1 VRRYS
6 LYSLAGRFSSEFLQQ
21 VRQSDQI
28 FVSKEG
34 SSSRNLNERIDSSDI
49 RAACQNRTQLPLG
62 VVKVHPILTPV
73 VAVFQ
78 QLKLAPEQGMEGMGY
93 AEMFLGTVLM
103 RCI

>member
-1 VRRYS
+1 VRHYS
-6 LYSLAGRFSSEFLQQ
+6 LYSLAGRSSSEFLQQ

-28 FVSKEG
+28 FVSEEG
-34 SSSRNLNERIDSSDI
+34 SSSRNLNERVDSSDI
-49 RAACQNRTQLPLG
+49 RAARQNRTQLPLG

-78 QLKLAPEQGMEGMGY
+78 QLKLAPEQRMEGMGY
-93 AEMFLGTVLM
+93 AEMLLRTAVM